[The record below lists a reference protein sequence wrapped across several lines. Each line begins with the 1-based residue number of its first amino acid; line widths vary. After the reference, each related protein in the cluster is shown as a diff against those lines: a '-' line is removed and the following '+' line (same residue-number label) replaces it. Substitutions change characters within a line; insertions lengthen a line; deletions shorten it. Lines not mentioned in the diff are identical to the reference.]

1 MTEETQETQ
10 EVPAVDVEQVYI
22 STTHSVELIN
32 RMYDEGKTV
41 SEEDL
46 DMIQRNKDHLEIMLD
61 KDFWTE
67 DQDLAP
73 IQAAGDRTE

>member
-46 DMIQRNKDHLEIMLD
+46 DMIQRNKDHLEIMLE

-73 IQAAGDRTE
+73 IQAAVDRTE

>member
-1 MTEETQETQ
+1 MTEETQ

-22 STTHSVELIN
+22 STMHSVELIN
-32 RMYDEGKTV
+32 RMYAEGKTV

-46 DMIQRNKDHLEIMLD
+46 DMIQRNKDHLETMLE
-61 KDFWTE
+61 KDLWTE

-73 IQAAGDRTE
+73 IQAAVERTE